1 MALSGGSI
9 DLRTADHT
17 KMVII
22 EDKVSQEGSD
32 SLCMIPV
39 VVVNSSVRKALSP
52 FGSRHLP
59 NRDRSRDNWA

>member
-32 SLCMIPV
+32 SLYMIPV
-39 VVVNSSVRKALSP
+39 VREALSP

-59 NRDRSRDNWA
+59 NRDRCRDNWA

>member
-39 VVVNSSVRKALSP
+39 VVVNSSV
-52 FGSRHLP
+52 
-59 NRDRSRDNWA
+59 